1 MGTTF
6 LAPETQCRTSVIVL
20 YILKISFREVIHMH
34 IGINAQLLSF
44 SQNYRNGGIS
54 RYIRYLLAG
63 LANQPGPHEYTIF
76 VNGQNVIDH
85 LSDVA
90 GKDVTGRPGQTQIT
104 FVPEPWSESRPISRV
119 VWEQMKLPGLLRE
132 KRIDVF
138 HSPANVLPERLS
150 IDCAT
155 VVTLHDLAFLRYPQV
170 LTRSKR
176 LYHRVFTLHSL
187 RRATMIIANSNSTR
201 QDAIELAGIP
211 ANHIRMVYPCIDE
224 RFSNVI
230 LDEEL
235 ESFRKAQGLTNGYL
249 LYLGTLEPRKNI
261 TTLIEA
267 YAHLRNIY
275 NRVEKLVLV
284 GSKGWLF
291 DSIFQRVHELD
302 LDSEVLFPG
311 FVSDSEQLFWYHA
324 ASAFVYPSLYEGFGM
339 PVTEAL
345 ACGIPVVTSNFSSL
359 PEAGVKLALTVDP
372 HDSEAMAR
380 AMNKTLTSEPLRR
393 ECQTQAEKVRQQF
406 SEQRMAEQTVD
417 VYEQSAALH
426 AARHLK
432 MSVS

>member
-1 MGTTF
+1 
-6 LAPETQCRTSVIVL
+6 
-20 YILKISFREVIHMH
+20 MH

-54 RYIRYLLAG
+54 RYIRYLLTA
-63 LANQPGPHEYTIF
+63 LSKQPGPHEYTIF

-90 GKDVTGRPGQTQIT
+90 GKDVTGRPGQSQIT
-104 FVPEPWSESRPISRV
+104 FIAESWPESRPISRV
-119 VWEQMKLPGLLRE
+119 AWEQLKLPGLLRE
-132 KRIDVF
+132 KHINVF

-150 IDCAT
+150 HYCAT
-155 VVTLHDLAFLRYPQV
+155 VITLHDLAFLRYPHV

-176 LYHRVFTLHSL
+176 LYHRVFTMHSL
-187 RRATMIIANSNSTR
+187 RRATMIIANSNSTK
-201 QDAIELAGIP
+201 QDAIELANIP
-211 ANHIRMVYPCIDE
+211 ANHIRMVYPCIEE
-224 RFSNVI
+224 RFFYVI

-235 ESFRKAQGLTNGYL
+235 ESFRKTQGLTSGYI

-275 NRVEKLVLV
+275 GRQEKLVLA

-291 DSIFQRVHELD
+291 ASIFQRIQELG
-302 LDSEVLFPG
+302 LEYEVLFPG
-311 FVSDSEQLFWYHA
+311 FVSDAKQLLWYHA

-339 PVTEAL
+339 PVTEAV
-345 ACGIPVVTSNFSSL
+345 ACGIPVVTSNVSSL
-359 PEAGVKLALTVDP
+359 PEAGAKLALTVDP
-372 HDSEAMAR
+372 YNSEAMAR
-380 AMNKTLTSEPLRR
+380 AINKALTNETLRK
-393 ECQTQAEKVRQQF
+393 ECQAQAETVRQQF
-406 SEQRMAEQTVD
+406 SAQRMAEQTIS

-426 AARHLK
+426 TARYLK
-432 MSVS
+432 KSVF